1 MGFTSPNCL
10 ILNFNYFQVMS
21 KPNQTLALIAL
32 FFKRLFTL
40 RWFKI
45 LFSIIFISLIC
56 FRLYKRISK
65 HTKGKEEIT
74 NTVFISEIKALGKL
88 ELTKIT
94 IKDVMEYQMELDWA
108 LDKKV
113 LMVFGGEV
121 VGCIDLTKIKEENI
135 TNTDSII
142 TIKFGATEICYSK
155 LDHSKTKLY
164 NLSTMAE
171 FNKIEPE
178 MMDYLY
184 KKGEAYLVSDSMKM
198 IVNKETEANA
208 QKILKPLLEKISKK
222 HVDLVFEKNRIL
234 N

>member
-1 MGFTSPNCL
+1 
-10 ILNFNYFQVMS
+10 MS
-21 KPNQTLALIAL
+21 KPNQTLAFMAL
-32 FFKRLFTL
+32 FFRRLFAA

-45 LFSIIFISLIC
+45 FISIALISLAC
-56 FRLYKRISK
+56 LRLYKRCSK
-65 HTKGKEEIT
+65 RKVGKEEIT
-74 NTVFISEIKALGKL
+74 NTVFITEIKALGKL

-94 IKDVMEYQMELDWA
+94 IKDVMEYKMELDWA

-121 VGCIDLTKIKEENI
+121 VGCIDLSKIKEENI
-135 TNTDSII
+135 TSTDSIV
-142 TIKFGATEICYSK
+142 TIKLGETEICYSK

-184 KKGEAYLVSDSMKM
+184 KKGEAYLVSVSMKM
-198 IVNKETEANA
+198 VVNRETEANA

-222 HVDLVFEKNRIL
+222 HVELVFEKNRIL